1 MNYRTIELQI
11 LQLEEAFSKSRS
23 NIYSDKKKEMHFK
36 ELHALFS
43 KIKKSGYVAFD
54 ESEIG
59 LHYQILDYIFK
70 GLEFLDNST
79 LNVIPYEIVS
89 CLEIALN
96 DWIKSEKFIIVTSLS
111 NRNKD
116 FLFESEENAEFF
128 KNLNEAINIR
138 YGIGITNRL
147 IKIVLPKILSRDYL
161 SIVVLYH
168 ELGHFIDL
176 ELHISEKILAQLHG
190 FPSLFNPTTEQR
202 KFFHH
207 NMEFFADLFAAQY
220 INDASNLF
228 LNYIAYNTPDSAT
241 HPSTSAR
248 IYVVNSFLRSTSTP
262 EIDRIN
268 KALVDSG
275 YPKFEIRHTPISI
288 SRSDFLNLIPQKI
301 DDDKQLHY
309 IFKLGW
315 DFWNTSE
322 TNFLKKFTPKQK
334 YYVINNLIE
343 KSISNY
349 TIKKSWRE
357 N

>member
-23 NIYSDKKKEMHFK
+23 NIYSDKKKEMHYK
-36 ELHALFS
+36 ELHILFS
-43 KIKKSGYVAFD
+43 KVKKSNYRSFD
-54 ESEIG
+54 SSEIN
-59 LHYQILDYIFK
+59 LHYQVLDHIFK

-89 CLEIALN
+89 CLEIALK
-96 DWIKSEKFIIVTSLS
+96 DWVQSDNFIIVTSLS

-116 FLFESEENAEFF
+116 FSFESENAEVF
-128 KNLNEAINIR
+128 KRLNDAINTR
-138 YGIGITNRL
+138 YGISITNRL
-147 IKIVLPKILSRDYL
+147 IKIVLPKVLCRDYL

-176 ELHISEKILAQLHG
+176 ELHISQKILAQAHG
-190 FPSLFNPTTEQR
+190 FRSLYNPTPEQE
-202 KFFHH
+202 KFFRH
-207 NMEFFADLFAAQY
+207 NMEYFADLFAAQY
-220 INDASNLF
+220 ISDASNLF
-228 LNYIAYNTPDSAT
+228 LNYIAYNDPDSDT
-241 HPSTSAR
+241 HPSTSDR
-248 IYVVNSFLRSTSTP
+248 IQVVNSFLNSAPTP
-262 EIDRIN
+262 ELTRIN
-268 KALVDSG
+268 QALVNSNCQEF
-275 YPKFEIRHTPISI
+275 KVRHTAINISQ
-288 SRSDFLNLIPQKI
+288 SDFLNLIPQKI
-301 DDDKQLHY
+301 EDDQQLHY